1 MAFEGPRNNFD
12 DVRYS
17 RVFNRYAI
25 KQETTQSLL
34 SCPYSDNTIWEADFP
49 GRDVLV
55 MSGITKTIV
64 INTVSKTE
72 IQ

>member
-1 MAFEGPRNNFD
+1 MMYGTQEFSVGMLPG
-12 DVRYS
+12 
-17 RVFNRYAI
+17 YAI

-55 MSGITKTIV
+55 MFGIT
-64 INTVSKTE
+64 NTTE
-72 IQ
+72 S